1 MFFII
6 VNETSF
12 KYHKCHGCD
21 IMAEY
26 ILHNLFPTFGD
37 GLINVPIDFKK
48 IAENCAYEYLP
59 VYKRN
64 TSSANILW

>member
-1 MFFII
+1 M
-6 VNETSF
+6 VV
-12 KYHKCHGCD
+12 
-21 IMAEY
+21 

-37 GLINVPIDFKK
+37 GLINVPIDLKK

-59 VYKRN
+59 VSKRN